1 MRLLTVPLI
10 GVLGLPLVGA
20 AASSTVNPGADSTS
34 RQHLCHGSR
43 PSSTRARE
51 TTPSSA
57 PSTGASSGQAG
68 KDRVIGRGG
77 NDLIC
82 GGPGR
87 DTLDGNKSQDTIYGG
102 PGKSNPRSQV
112 ADRDRYCQ
120 HAKQHSQ
127 CRFRHP
133 RLQPGTHVPTDQPS
147 EAASQSHRPLRSDR
161 A

>member
-1 MRLLTVPLI
+1 MPWLPSIINKGAGNNTII
-10 GVLGLPLVGA
+10 GA
-20 AASSTVNPGADSTS
+20 
-34 RQHLCHGSR
+34 QHRGIIW
-43 PSSTRARE
+43 A
-51 TTPSSA
+51 
-57 PSTGASSGQAG
+57 GAG